1 MDSKELH
8 PNTILRM
15 RLDNLVNL
23 DIPKERR
30 DIDNPGTSTGCCVTS
45 APTTL
50 TTQTSTRRWMPC
62 VSTLHGSDPCSCSK
76 NLSGG

>member
-15 RLDNLVNL
+15 QLDNLVNL

-30 DIDNPGTSTGCCVTS
+30 DIDNPRNVDWLLRNLRANNADHPDIDTSMDALRQHAAWKRS
-45 APTTL
+45 
-50 TTQTSTRRWMPC
+50 MFMF
-62 VSTLHGSDPCSCSK
+62 
-76 NLSGG
+76 

>member
-15 RLDNLVNL
+15 QLDNLVNL

-30 DIDNPGTSTGCCVTS
+30 DIDNP
-45 APTTL
+45 
-50 TTQTSTRRWMPC
+50 R
-62 VSTLHGSDPCSCSK
+62 GS
-76 NLSGG
+76 